1 MSLGSLSV
9 RFCDSIV
16 LVKDSSL
23 KIWPFVSNSQLCLS
37 KISKYLSGWRLYS
50 LRNSIILA
58 DAHFS
63 HDIPRNFI
71 LDLPFASCSSAR
83 EPGSAPPN
91 RRASEVRGK
100 TAEIDSSGPPVV
112 DLPVPPLARLA
123 LGAGHRQARNS
134 HCLASC
140 QLSAV
145 LDQGTGRPGWPRHTF
160 QAQQLVSIDFFT
172 VPTIRFQVLYVFLVL
187 AHDRRRIHQGESAD
201 GILAYHTCE
210 ITNGRIDNVPLI
222 SAPDSHVL
230 SPSFR
235 LRPSS
240 SNRIHAYRT
249 LPMLR

>member
-1 MSLGSLSV
+1 
-9 RFCDSIV
+9 
-16 LVKDSSL
+16 
-23 KIWPFVSNSQLCLS
+23 
-37 KISKYLSGWRLYS
+37 
-50 LRNSIILA
+50 
-58 DAHFS
+58 
-63 HDIPRNFI
+63 
-71 LDLPFASCSSAR
+71 
-83 EPGSAPPN
+83 
-91 RRASEVRGK
+91 
-100 TAEIDSSGPPVV
+100 V

-240 SNRIHAYRT
+240 SNRLHAYRT
-249 LPMLR
+249 LPIALTPSAVFTKIIYMVVDQGQQAGLPFRRISVAMQSAITEGKR